1 MKNLNVFLIASICFS
16 VILAT
21 PVRAEDDFQY
31 WSRYSIKAL
40 DTKYVDFVNFWDL
53 RFMEDSS
60 RFRLWFTS
68 QKILINP
75 VEWFGFVIAH
85 TYLENSAVN
94 SRTKTREFVPQ
105 HRFELEANPKWEVT
119 PWLTLKNRNRV
130 EFRWIENKGSDNARM
145 RHMVELEFPIRKNP
159 VVKSIYTN
167 SEFFIDFNRHTIN
180 ENRAIPIGINFYLYK
195 KSTFGVFYMIQ
206 SQKGARDW
214 SSNQILG
221 TQISLVF

>member
-1 MKNLNVFLIASICFS
+1 MKKLNQFLTFFICLS
-16 VILAT
+16 VLSAIPA
-21 PVRAEDDFQY
+21 RAEDDFQY
-31 WSRYSIKAL
+31 WSRYSVKAI

-60 RFRLWFTS
+60 RLRLWFTS
-68 QKILINP
+68 QKIQIDP
-75 VEWFGFVIAH
+75 VEWLGFVIAH

-105 HRFELEANPKWEVT
+105 HRLELEANPKWKVA

-130 EFRWIENKGSDNARM
+130 EFRWIEDKGSDNTRT
-145 RHMVELEFPIRKNP
+145 RHMIEIEFSLKKNRF
-159 VVKSIYTN
+159 VKSVYTN
-167 SEFFIDFNRHTIN
+167 SEIFVDFNRHTIN
-180 ENRAIPIGINFYLYK
+180 ENRAIPAGINFNLYK
-195 KSTFGVFYMIQ
+195 KSTLGVFYMIQ

-221 TQISLVF
+221 TQVSLVF